1 MQKSRSQIFFKVIF
15 RQSRQLAQVALGKIF
30 SRLQHLGAQ
39 ISFGFLENM
48 ICGSN
53 NLIKNFDYFLD

>member
-30 SRLQHLGAQ
+30 SRLQHLGTQ
-39 ISFGFLENM
+39 ISFGFLKKCDLW
-48 ICGSN
+48 IQ
-53 NLIKNFDYFLD
+53 